1 MVRILSATKTLVGG
15 LKMRTKPFIAV
26 FLLFVQGA
34 FAEIAPETEGMQDT
48 RNDGTFLTASP
59 TYVFD
64 RNSQMGGIHSE
75 SEEWTPLKLRNRIL
89 VNRLSGTPSWTPLSP
104 SAWIS
109 VGNEIGDL
117 MYQDPL
123 RGGVLSH
130 SENRT
135 PMLEG
140 GFRSK
145 SYSGIWA
152 TARYFQIDH
161 YSNNLRKIRRDM
173 VKTDEFSIFGEN
185 LPFTSTAYAGLGFD
199 ASAFD
204 VSLLAGHEYV
214 WIYGQSNR
222 WIPVEYKPRAEFR
235 LDSRYIH
242 ASLAYEN
249 AEYTLSAKK
258 SVGNR
263 KEWNGSARLGGDSL
277 SAHKN
282 SWNIAL
288 GVAFRVV
295 DDSASVP
302 FGIQD
307 DHVVF
312 PFLEYAI
319 RPAERLQLAGFVGT
333 SGRDFAS
340 KDSVDLTLP
349 KVTGITT
356 RLGFKNHFASAL
368 NPLGDDFEYF
378 GSDTISLKA
387 DGWMQ
392 LHRVF
397 LDVQNRSKFFGL
409 GMNFA
414 GWFEKGAETFDVEE
428 YTIQKIGDRKAVYR
442 TGNVERID
450 SWIRGITGEAHAA
463 FYYKEMFSLLAR
475 AGFERIDGEEK
486 RFEVNPV
493 ENWLSISA
501 SWSLWERFEIQHAWT
516 YRSDARWNLR
526 TEDPF
531 IVKGSWYWDASFVQ
545 RFPHVGLS
553 LSATI
558 LHAIGKELV
567 QVPNGGD
574 DRTRFFCNVTKT
586 F

>member
-1 MVRILSATKTLVGG
+1 MK
-15 LKMRTKPFIAV
+15 
-26 FLLFVQGA
+26 FLIVASLLLLQRV
-34 FAEIAPETEGMQDT
+34 FAEIAPETEGMRDT

-64 RNSQMGGIHSE
+64 RSSQMGGIHSE
-75 SEEWTPLKLRNRIL
+75 SEEWNPLKIRDRLFLERI
-89 VNRLSGTPSWTPLSP
+89 SGTPSWTPFFP
-104 SAWIS
+104 SVWLS

-123 RGGVLSH
+123 RGGVLAH
-130 SENRT
+130 EENRT

-161 YSNNLRKIRRDM
+161 YSNNLRKIRQDM

-199 ASAFD
+199 SKTFD

-214 WIYGQSNR
+214 WIYGESNR
-222 WIPVEYKPRAEFR
+222 WIPVEYKPRIESRF
-235 LDSRYIH
+235 DSKFLH
-242 ASLAYEN
+242 ASLVYED
-249 AEYTLSAKK
+249 AEYTLLAKK
-258 SVGNR
+258 LVGNR
-263 KEWNGSARLGGDSL
+263 KEWNGSVKLGEDSL
-277 SAHKN
+277 AAKPSL
-282 SWNIAL
+282 WNVAL

-295 DDSASVP
+295 DDSAFVP
-302 FGIQD
+302 FGIED
-307 DHVVF
+307 DYVAF
-312 PFLEYAI
+312 PFLEYAV
-319 RPAERLQLAGFVGT
+319 RPVKGLRFAGFIGT

-340 KDSVDLTLP
+340 KDSVELEFP
-349 KVTGITT
+349 EFAGVVSRI
-356 RLGFKNHFASAL
+356 GFKNHFASAL
-368 NPLGDDFEYF
+368 NPLGEDFEYF
-378 GSDTISLKA
+378 NSDTISLKA

-397 LDVQNRSKFFGL
+397 LDVEERSKYFGL
-409 GMNFA
+409 GMNVA
-414 GWFEKGAETFDVEE
+414 GWFEKGAETFDVKE
-428 YTIQKIGDRKAVYR
+428 YIVQKVGRKKVGYR
-442 TGNVERID
+442 TGNVDRID
-450 SWIRGITGEAHAA
+450 SWIRGFTGESFVA
-463 FYYKEMFSLLAR
+463 FYYEKMFSLLAR
-475 AGFERIDGEEK
+475 AGFERIDGDEE
-486 RFEVNPV
+486 RFEVSPV
-493 ENWLSISA
+493 ENWLSIAA
-501 SWSLWERFEIQHAWT
+501 SWNLWNRFEIQHAWT

-531 IVKGSWYWDASFVQ
+531 LVKGSWYWNASFVQ
-545 RFPHVGLS
+545 KFPGVGLS

-558 LHAIGKELV
+558 LHAIGEELV